1 MNLEKIK
8 NRVNEI
14 NEILNGSWEGI
25 DSGALISERAEKEL
39 ILNKQGV
46 NIRLTGNNKYYWG
59 YQFAKFRKN
68 INKYGSNYG
77 YEGIDGSKI
86 SFHKY
91 SINQEYSQFSNDLW
105 RFDTPEEMKGFVKGY
120 NSLCWILEK
129 HKEKKN
135 LRSANDLKGS
145 KKLFKR

>member
-1 MNLEKIK
+1 MNIEKIQ

-25 DSGALISERAEKEL
+25 DSGALISERAEKNL

-68 INKYGSNYG
+68 IYLYGSNYG
-77 YEGIDGSKI
+77 YKDIDGSKI

-91 SINQEYSQFSNDLW
+91 SINQEYSQYSNDLW
-105 RFDTPEEMKGFVKGY
+105 RFDSPEEMKGFVKGY
-120 NSLCWILEK
+120 NSLCEILEK
-129 HKEKKN
+129 QKE
-135 LRSANDLKGS
+135 R
-145 KKLFKR
+145 